1 MSFTNKKFITKFFP
15 EKRINALLKKQGYP
29 IETLMQLKSIKSKIS
44 ETDFEVFLTKYV
56 KSNDDSIYFSPPTDD
71 TDKYREADIKDKEVY
86 LSERITI
93 SSLPCRVCKST
104 NTKSVEASN
113 RGMDEGGAA
122 IVDCLSCGAHYREA

>member
-1 MSFTNKKFITKFFP
+1 
-15 EKRINALLKKQGYP
+15 
-29 IETLMQLKSIKSKIS
+29 MQLKSIKSKMSKS
-44 ETDFEVFLTKYV
+44 EFEEYLTRYI
-56 KSNDDSIYFSPPTDD
+56 KSNDRDSVYFSPPTIDSK
-71 TDKYREADIKDKEVY
+71 KYEEADIRDKEIY